1 MQGRCLL
8 SREVQVLKLLIEFLA
23 RKISDYLTR
32 ETGWTVVFESAIVPK
47 WKDGQISFKRT
58 YISRHPDVDPFLAV
72 NKDQISGH
80 PAHNAATRLD
90 AHLPTVHHH
99 EEDDHD
105 SIAALQTQIQELTP
119 EQRITTFDLEVDT
132 VDVVLSLRRW
142 LDGKGLIE
150 SAAVKGVRGIVGKP
164 ISILVSGPFVPN
176 S

>member
-1 MQGRCLL
+1 MLPYTKAQALNHFT
-8 SREVQVLKLLIEFLA
+8 EFVA

-58 YISRHPDVDPFLAV
+58 YISRHPDMDPSLMV
-72 NKDQISGH
+72 TTKQSRGH

-90 AHLPTVHHH
+90 AHIPTVHHH
-99 EEDDHD
+99 EEEEHD
-105 SIAALQTQIQELTP
+105 NYAALQAQLQELPP
-119 EQRITTFDLEVDT
+119 EKRITTFDLEVDT

-150 SAAVKGVRGIVGKP
+150 SANIKGVRGIIGKP
-164 ISILVSGPFVPN
+164 VSVP
-176 S
+176 SAHFYS